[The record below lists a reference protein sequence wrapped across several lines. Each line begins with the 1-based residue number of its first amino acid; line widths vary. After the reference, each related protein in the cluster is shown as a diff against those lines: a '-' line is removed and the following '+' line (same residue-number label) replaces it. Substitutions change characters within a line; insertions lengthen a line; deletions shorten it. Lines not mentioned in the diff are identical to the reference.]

1 MFLQFTNSIP
11 DAVNAMDA
19 AEASI
24 KEELG
29 TQDDKN
35 MSLNQKGQQFHSKL
49 LLGNQLNKSIMQ
61 LILILF
67 LAITSNEIA
76 NIEGTDNND
85 KELAGI
91 YSRLKV

>member
-1 MFLQFTNSIP
+1 MFLLFTNSIP

-35 MSLNQKGQQFHSKL
+35 MSLNQKGQ
-49 LLGNQLNKSIMQ
+49 
-61 LILILF
+61 
-67 LAITSNEIA
+67 
-76 NIEGTDNND
+76 
-85 KELAGI
+85 
-91 YSRLKV
+91 